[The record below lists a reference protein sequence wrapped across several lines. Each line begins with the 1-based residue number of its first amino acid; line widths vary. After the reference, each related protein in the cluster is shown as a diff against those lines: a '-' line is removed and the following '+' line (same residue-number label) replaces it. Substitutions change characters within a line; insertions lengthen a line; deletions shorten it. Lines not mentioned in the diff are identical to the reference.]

1 MAPGSEGVGEDVAR
15 RSKEYDE
22 KKAAHLA
29 DPSLVRAQLIGAVS
43 SGAPLKEA
51 LGELIRTMGVKEFAE
66 KVGMPSPNVLRAIDP
81 RHNPTQDTL
90 ERLLK
95 PFGLRVGLAEIRE
108 ASKRRGS
115 RKPGRSRSKES
126 ARRRGARA

>member
-1 MAPGSEGVGEDVAR
+1 MALGSTGVGEDVAR

-29 DPSLVRAQLIGAVS
+29 DPSLVRAHLIGAVS

-115 RKPGRSRSKES
+115 RKPGRRRSKES

>member
-1 MAPGSEGVGEDVAR
+1 MAR

-22 KKAAHLA
+22 KKAAHLE
-29 DPSLVRAQLIGAVS
+29 DPLLVRAHLIGAVN

-81 RHNPTQDTL
+81 KHNPTQDTL

-115 RKPGRSRSKES
+115 RKTARRRSKES
-126 ARRRGARA
+126 PRKRAARA

>member
-1 MAPGSEGVGEDVAR
+1 MAR
-15 RSKEYDE
+15 RSKEYDQ
-22 KKAAHLA
+22 KKAAHLE
-29 DPSLVRAQLIGAVS
+29 DPFLVRAHLIGAVDA
-43 SGAPLKEA
+43 GVPLKEA

-81 RHNPTQDTL
+81 KHNPTQDTL

-115 RKPGRSRSKES
+115 RRT
-126 ARRRGARA
+126 ARRRSREPPRKRAARA

>member
-1 MAPGSEGVGEDVAR
+1 MAR

-22 KKAAHLA
+22 KKAAGLS
-29 DPSLVRAQLIGAVS
+29 DPLVVRAHLIGAVS

-66 KVGMPSPNVLRAIDP
+66 IVGMPSPNVLRAIGAK
-81 RHNPTQDTL
+81 HNPTQDTL

-115 RKPGRSRSKES
+115 RRT
-126 ARRRGARA
+126 ARRRSREPPRKRAARA